1 VARALIQRLLELGAK
16 ADLLIYSIG
25 AANARIPSYV
35 HAGGF
40 HHQLPAENGH
50 FPPIFVYQW
59 IGRASISSN
68 FSAK

>member
-1 VARALIQRLLELGAK
+1 MPLRLRGLE
-16 ADLLIYSIG
+16 S
-25 AANARIPSYV
+25 
-35 HAGGF
+35 F

-59 IGRASISSN
+59 IGRASISAN